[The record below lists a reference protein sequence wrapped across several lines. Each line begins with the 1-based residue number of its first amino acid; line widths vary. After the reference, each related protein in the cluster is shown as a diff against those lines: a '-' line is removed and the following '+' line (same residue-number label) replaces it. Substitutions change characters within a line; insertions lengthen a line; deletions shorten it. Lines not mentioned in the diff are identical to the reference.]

1 MIVIV
6 LNNPPRKK
14 ILSFTPSTMLL
25 ALHPSIDMV
34 LPVKQGAFSSC
45 SSSLCYFMRKL
56 DEMTTGKLY
65 RVVLVCIVDIK
76 IIFYSRYTK
85 LYSTLVYNP
94 QAIAMLPLFLVYSLY
109 DILYI
114 DCISRISAEYLQPI
128 DRLQGK
134 VLYSLVGKYS
144 TTTHYTLSIDCTQ
157 SIAQQTKLVRVF
169 PPTKTLI
176 RDFEVG
182 PVEYM
187 TASLMISG
195 LVEMILV
202 SWEKSLGPINAK
214 PRLGQP

>member
-56 DEMTTGKLY
+56 DEMTTGKAHPTFCTSLWKLY

-157 SIAQQTKLVRVF
+157 SIAQQTSRS
-169 PPTKTLI
+169 
-176 RDFEVG
+176 G
-182 PVEYM
+182 
-187 TASLMISG
+187 ISTNKN
-195 LVEMILV
+195 ID
-202 SWEKSLGPINAK
+202 S
-214 PRLGQP
+214 